1 MFLSCINNNDIEASV
16 ILDDIQIME
25 IANNTRLVR
34 LIMQIQFILNQTIT
48 SSEDSLYIIR
58 KSRKSVNMK

>member
-1 MFLSCINNNDIEASV
+1 MFLCCINNNDIEASV

-34 LIMQIQFILNQTIT
+34 LIMQIQFILNQTT
-48 SSEDSLYIIR
+48 TTSEDSLYIIR
-58 KSRKSVNMK
+58 